1 MTMNVLN
8 RRERVILEG
17 IAADTADARQL
28 RRAQALL
35 WLDDDEES
43 AEEISQRLGV
53 SRRTI
58 YNWASRFEKRR
69 ELTLV
74 DRLLD
79 GERSGRPRTASGIID
94 PLIDEI
100 IELDPREFGYRSTVW
115 VATLLVH
122 YWWDFHQISVSRQ
135 SVSMAIERLRIR
147 WKRPRHPLSLRPEAW
162 RQAKGG

>member
-1 MTMNVLN
+1 MTINLLN

-17 IAADTADARQL
+17 MAADTADASQL

-35 WLDDDEES
+35 WLDEEES

-58 YNWASRFEKRR
+58 YNWSSRFEKRR
-69 ELTLV
+69 EVTLA

-79 GERSGRPRTASGIID
+79 GERGGRPRTARGIID

-115 VATLLVH
+115 VAALLVH
-122 YWWDFHQISVSRQ
+122 YLRDFHQISVSRQ
-135 SVSMAIERLRIR
+135 SVSIAIERLRIR

>member
-17 IAADTADARQL
+17 IAADTANARQL

-35 WLDDDEES
+35 WLDDEES

-69 ELTLV
+69 ELSLA

-94 PLIDEI
+94 LLIDEI
-100 IELDPREFGYRSTVW
+100 IELDPREFSYRSTVW
-115 VATLLVH
+115 VAALLVH
-122 YWWDFHQISVSRQ
+122 YLWDFHQISVSRQ

-147 WKRPRHPLSLRPEAW
+147 WKRPRHHLSLRPETW

>member
-1 MTMNVLN
+1 MTINILN

-17 IAADTADARQL
+17 MAADTADASQL

-35 WLDDDEES
+35 WLDEEES

-58 YNWASRFEKRR
+58 YNWSSRFEKRR
-69 ELTLV
+69 EVTLA

-79 GERSGRPRTASGIID
+79 GERGGRPRTARGIID

-115 VATLLVH
+115 VAALLVH
-122 YWWDFHQISVSRQ
+122 YLWDFHQISVSRQ
-135 SVSMAIERLRIR
+135 SVSITIERLRIR